1 MERQGSEGV
10 RAAAVRGAI
19 ALLYLAATAATAV
32 TPAAAAVSG
41 PGASELAGKTPA
53 VSFETIPGS
62 TVKRV
67 ILSSKAAERLD
78 IQMGKVAEQAVVRR
92 QIVGGLIIPPVG
104 TAPEAKLSSGGF
116 GGFVK
121 GSVAPAPPSS
131 TALAPA
137 AGELWVM
144 VMLSP
149 AELGRLDIAKPARLL
164 PLSTRADFPAE
175 ILAMPSGRPPLEDA
189 KHSMMTTYYVV
200 SGKESGL
207 VRNNR
212 VRVELPLAGSDE
224 PQKVIPYSAVYY
236 DSKGVAWAYVS
247 TKPLT
252 YERQRVVIERV
263 VGDLAVLSSG
273 PPLGTSVATVGVSL
287 LYGAEI
293 FGK

>member
-10 RAAAVRGAI
+10 RAATVGGAI
-19 ALLYLAATAATAV
+19 ALLYLAATALM
-32 TPAAAAVSG
+32 PAAAAESG
-41 PGASELAGKTPA
+41 TAAPAPSGKTPA

-67 ILSSKAAERLD
+67 ILSSKAAARLD
-78 IQMGKVAEQAVVRR
+78 IQMGKVAEQAVVRK

-104 TAPEAKLSSGGF
+104 TAPEVKPSSGGF

-121 GSVAPAPPSS
+121 GSIAPVPPP
-131 TALAPA
+131 AAGLAPA
-137 AGELWVM
+137 AGELWVL

-149 AELGRLDIAKPARLL
+149 AELERLDNAKPARLL

-175 ILAMPSGRPPLEDA
+175 ILALPSGRPPLENA
-189 KHSMMTTYYVV
+189 KHSMMTAYYVV

-236 DSKGVAWAYVS
+236 DARGVAWAYVN
-247 TKPLT
+247 TKPLA
-252 YERQRVVIERV
+252 YERQRIVVERV
-263 VGDLAVLSSG
+263 VGDLAILSSG
-273 PPLGTSVATVGVSL
+273 PPAGTPVVTVGVSL